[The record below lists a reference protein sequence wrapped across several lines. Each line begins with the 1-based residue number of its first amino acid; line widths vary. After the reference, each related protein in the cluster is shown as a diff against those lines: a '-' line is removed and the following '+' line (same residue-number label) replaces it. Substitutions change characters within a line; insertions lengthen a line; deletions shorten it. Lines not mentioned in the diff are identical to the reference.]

1 MANLG
6 FVGLGSMGGEMA
18 RRLLK
23 AGHTVT
29 GYNRTKS
36 RAQWLMELGM
46 LWADTPRE
54 VASGSDV
61 TLSMVRD
68 TEALHAVAEGPDGL
82 LAGLGPGKFYVDMST
97 VSPEASRQLA
107 LQVAERG
114 ANMLDAPVSGSLI
127 TLKAGQLSFMV
138 GGGKDAFEAVKPI
151 LLDIGPTV
159 NYVGGNGLAA
169 MMKVAVNLNLP
180 VQILAF
186 SESLLMAEK
195 MGIPRETAV
204 EVLLNSVVASPA
216 LKYRFPFVLNMPEE
230 PLFDVNMMQKDLLLA
245 LEAGRQLGVP
255 LPTTAVANEYL
266 TAARGAGLSDQ
277 DFVVLFQTLDRL
289 AGGGTQ
295 ASSTP

>member
-18 RRLLK
+18 RRLLN

-97 VSPEASRQLA
+97 VSPEASRKLA
-107 LQVAERG
+107 VQASELG

-138 GGGKDAFEAVKPI
+138 GGGKEAFEAVKPI

-216 LKYRFPFVLNMPEE
+216 LKYRFPFVLKMPEE